1 MEVNQS
7 GTAGGS
13 LHIATDVVEKISRL
27 AAMEVDGVFAVSFGR
42 TAIKTLL
49 DKISPQSPVQVV
61 MKDDVA
67 DITVNLV
74 VDYGAKIAEVS
85 EKVQQ
90 NVKTSVQSMAQ
101 ITVAKVDVVV
111 NGIHME
117 EAVPFIVE

>member
-13 LHIATDVVEKISRL
+13 LHIATDVVEKIARL
-27 AAMEVDGVFAVSFGR
+27 AAMEVDGVFAVNFGR

-49 DKISPQSPVQVV
+49 DKISTQSPVQVV

-74 VDYGAKIAEVS
+74 VEYGAKIAEVS

-90 NVKTSVQSMAQ
+90 NVKTSVQSMTQ
-101 ITVAKVDVVV
+101 ITVAKVDVVI

-117 EAVPFIVE
+117 EMAPLTAE